1 MTVAATHRSIVLASQ
16 YRVRDATRMWTAM
29 KDYAGSLARLG
40 AHHVVGYQSTANPH
54 EVLVTIGIRTD
65 RPVEKV
71 LSSDAVLRWFDVAGV
86 IDIPPIFVGTTV
98 DKISIS
104 PSAET
109 SSRPMPPAVI
119 VAATTPVEDVTALIS
134 EIRAATDRFVA
145 SGIRKVWVY
154 EAVDQPNEVLVLQEI
169 DDLARARQ
177 WIKLPDTAAVWMARA
192 GLRAYPPLFV
202 GTLMEVFAIAR
213 RHGEAG

>member
-16 YRVRDATRMWTAM
+16 YRVRDAARMWTAM
-29 KDYAGSLARLG
+29 KDYAGHLSRLG

-86 IDIPPIFVGTTV
+86 VDIPPIFVGTVV

-104 PSAET
+104 LSDK
-109 SSRPMPPAVI
+109 SSRQMPPAVI
-119 VAATTPVEDVTALIS
+119 VAATTSVEDVTALVS

-177 WIKLPDTAAVWMARA
+177 WIKLPDTAAMWMARA

-202 GTLMEVFAIAR
+202 GTLMEVFVIAR